1 MVSAKHIVT
10 VFSIVVLALAGGV
23 ILLLN
28 GTKLGWQGLSVPTGS
43 MRPAIPAGSLLLVHR
58 VSIES
63 LKVGDIITYANPAH
77 PKQTISHRIVKTYL
91 INAKVPGFVTKG
103 DANKV
108 EDAPISGGSVEGKVV
123 VHLPHL
129 GSFVTW
135 SRTPWGLLPLIWIP
149 ALFIEIEQVQNLAAY
164 LRSIQPYRALGY
176 KPHRQVSGIRPR
188 SSRAP
193 AAAAAAGF
201 VVVGLFVWQ
210 PAWALLQSNPV
221 KLADNQLSVAA
232 KPAGGSCSSNTN
244 VNISNSSS
252 QSATTGS
259 ASSSGNTSGGSAAS
273 GSATNSNNTS
283 VNVSLSG
290 C

>member
-1 MVSAKHIVT
+1 VVSLVL
-10 VFSIVVLALAGGV
+10 LALAGV
-23 ILLLN
+23 VAVVFN
-28 GTKLGWQGLSVPTGS
+28 HPSFGWQALSVPTGS
-43 MRPAIPAGSLLLVHR
+43 MKPSIPPGSLVLVHR
-58 VSIES
+58 VPASSI
-63 LKVGDIITYANPAH
+63 KVGDVITYDNPLH
-77 PKQTISHRIVKTYL
+77 QTKQKQTITHRVIKTYM
-91 INAKVPGFVTKG
+91 VGPRVHGFYTKG

-108 EDAPISGGSVEGKVV
+108 PDIPITSGSVEGKVV